1 METRSASDVA
11 QLPQNSKQF
20 PEKHSCERGKI
31 VRQASENKLSLAEM
45 NLPIRSAKAG
55 FEPLPSIRTC

>member
-20 PEKHSCERGKI
+20 PEKHSCEREK
-31 VRQASENKLSLAEM
+31 S
-45 NLPIRSAKAG
+45 SAKH
-55 FEPLPSIRTC
+55 PRTSYRWRK

>member
-20 PEKHSCERGKI
+20 PEKHSCEREK
-31 VRQASENKLSLAEM
+31 S
-45 NLPIRSAKAG
+45 SAKHPDVAPTNG
-55 FEPLPSIRTC
+55 

>member
-20 PEKHSCERGKI
+20 PEKHSGEREK
-31 VRQASENKLSLAEM
+31 S
-45 NLPIRSAKAG
+45 SAKH
-55 FEPLPSIRTC
+55 PRTSCCWRE

>member
-20 PEKHSCERGKI
+20 PEKHSCEREKSF
-31 VRQASENKLSLAEM
+31 ASTSGDGAD
-45 NLPIRSAKAG
+45 
-55 FEPLPSIRTC
+55 